1 MHKKTDKRI
10 VRTQELIF
18 NSLLHFMEKGC
29 AYSETS
35 IQDLSDEAGIARQT
49 FYRNYLSKD
58 DVILLRL
65 DEIME
70 CFMSKLTDF
79 KILHASDL
87 AAILIKYWSGEF
99 KMFELLEWAGL
110 EKKLIDK
117 LSTFNKKI
125 IMQNEKSVDNIEYI
139 ANYYAG
145 AIYMFL
151 KTFIASKRHD
161 NLEEIIGLFCKLTN
175 NCCAL
180 LNIE

>member
-10 VRTQELIF
+10 IRTQELIF
-18 NSLLHFMEKGC
+18 NSLVDFMEKGL

-35 IQDLSDEAGIARQT
+35 IQDISDNAGIARQT

-58 DVILLRL
+58 EVILLRL
-65 DEIME
+65 DEVMD
-70 CFMSKLTDF
+70 CFMSNIVDC

-87 AAILIKYWSGEF
+87 AAILIKYWSNEV

-117 LSTFNKKI
+117 LSTFNKQI
-125 IMQNEKSVDNIEYI
+125 IQQNEKSLDNIEYI

-151 KTFIASKRHD
+151 KTFITNKEHD
-161 NLEEIIGLFCKLTN
+161 NLEKIINLFCKLSN
-175 NCCAL
+175 NCSAL
-180 LNIE
+180 LNIG